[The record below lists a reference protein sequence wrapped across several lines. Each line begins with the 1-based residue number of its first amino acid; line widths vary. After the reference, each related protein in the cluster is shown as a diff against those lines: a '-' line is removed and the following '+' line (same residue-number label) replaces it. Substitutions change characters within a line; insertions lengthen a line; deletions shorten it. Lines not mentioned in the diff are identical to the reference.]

1 MESCL
6 CLSSTSVFQGS
17 QLRGFDNLPNR
28 TSPDLS
34 CTTFVTNS
42 GREDFSKLV
51 SGQKFDTALSY
62 ADAARHHSSTL
73 ISQIASCLR
82 PGGTV
87 KITEP
92 EVQVLLSACLVVGIM
107 QRTSA

>member
-17 QLRGFDNLPNR
+17 QLRPLYNE
-28 TSPDLS
+28 TSLDLR
-34 CTTFVTNS
+34 CTSIVTSS
-42 GREDFSKLV
+42 GREDFSKSV
-51 SGQKFDTALSY
+51 AGQKFDTALSY
-62 ADAARHHSSTL
+62 ADAPGHHSSTL

-87 KITEP
+87 KVTEP
-92 EVQVLLSACLVVGIM
+92 EVQVLSSACLAVCGLK
-107 QRTSA
+107 RTSA